1 MLTLQDFRVS
11 CPQIKNSQ
19 TINPAVLSL
28 LVSSLTDSELDAFIE
43 FMTTEKNSS
52 PKTLENYTLALR
64 LFREWLGDKFT
75 KWRDLTA
82 DHFRAYLF
90 QLQKDGLARSTVR
103 LRFAAYRSFYKFLVH
118 RRGYPKSPLAEVELP
133 KADKPLPV
141 VLTLPQIEELLE
153 LPMKSELLGQ
163 APLWMRE
170 RDAAIL
176 ELFYS
181 TGLRLAELASLNV
194 KDIDTTNESVRV
206 MGKGSKERLVPIGS
220 HAMIAMQKY
229 RSAAEV
235 FQGPLFLS
243 KLRKRLSTRSLNSV
257 LKKYLAQSTI
267 PFNVT
272 PHKLRHSFATHLLD
286 HGADLRS
293 VQALLGHASL
303 STTQIYTHVTKERL
317 REAYD
322 SAHPRA
328 K

>member
-1 MLTLQDFRVS
+1 M
-11 CPQIKNSQ
+11 
-19 TINPAVLSL
+19 
-28 LVSSLTDSELDAFIE
+28 SSHIDHETEAFVE
-43 FMTTEKNSS
+43 FMTVEKNSS

-64 LFREWLGDKFT
+64 LLHEWLGDKFT
-75 KWRDLTA
+75 TWRDLTA

-90 QLQKDGLARSTVR
+90 KLQKDELARSTIR

-118 RRGYPKSPLAEVELP
+118 RRGFAKNPVAEVELP
-133 KADKPLPV
+133 KAEKPLPV
-141 VLTLPQIEELLE
+141 VLTLAQIEELLA
-153 LPMKSELLGQ
+153 LPMKTKLSDQ
-163 APLWMRE
+163 APDWMRE
-170 RDAAIL
+170 RDTAIL

-181 TGLRLAELASLNV
+181 TGIRLAELASLDIA
-194 KDIDTTNESVRV
+194 DIDTINESVRV

-220 HAMIAMQKY
+220 FAMAALQKY
-229 RSAAEV
+229 RLAAKAEE
-235 FQGPLFLS
+235 GPLFIS
-243 KLRKRLSTRSLNSV
+243 KLRKRLSTRSLNTV
-257 LKKYLAQSTI
+257 LKKYLALSEI

-317 REAYD
+317 REAYNT
-322 SAHPRA
+322 AHPRA

>member
-1 MLTLQDFRVS
+1 MST
-11 CPQIKNSQ
+11 
-19 TINPAVLSL
+19 
-28 LVSSLTDSELDAFIE
+28 LTDTEVDGFIE

-64 LFREWLGDKFT
+64 LLREWLGDRFT
-75 KWRDLTA
+75 KWRNLTP

-90 QLQKDGLARSTVR
+90 ELQKAELARSTVR

-118 RRGYPKSPLAEVELP
+118 RRGYPKSPVAEVELP

-141 VLTLPQIEELLE
+141 VLTLTQIEELLA
-153 LPMKSELLGQ
+153 LPMKSELEGQ
-163 APLWMRE
+163 APSWMRE

-181 TGLRLAELASLNV
+181 TGLRLAELASLDV
-194 KDIDTTNESVRV
+194 EDIDTVNESVRV

-220 HAMIAMQKY
+220 FAMKAMQVY

-235 FQGPLFLS
+235 FEGPLFIS
-243 KLRKRLSTRSLNSV
+243 KLRKRLSTRSINSV
-257 LKKYLAQSTI
+257 LKKYLGQSSI
-267 PFNVT
+267 AFNVT

-303 STTQIYTHVTKERL
+303 STTQSYTHVTKERL
-317 REAYD
+317 REAYTN
-322 SAHPRA
+322 AHPRA

>member
-1 MLTLQDFRVS
+1 MST
-11 CPQIKNSQ
+11 
-19 TINPAVLSL
+19 
-28 LVSSLTDSELDAFIE
+28 LTDTEVDGFIE

-64 LFREWLGDKFT
+64 LLREWLGDRFT
-75 KWRDLTA
+75 KWRDLTP

-90 QLQKDGLARSTVR
+90 ELQKAELARSTVR

-118 RRGYPKSPLAEVELP
+118 RRGYPKSPVAEVELP

-141 VLTLPQIEELLE
+141 VLTLTQIEELLA
-153 LPMKSELLGQ
+153 LPMKSELEGQ
-163 APLWMRE
+163 APSWMRE

-181 TGLRLAELASLNV
+181 TGLRLAELASLDV
-194 KDIDTTNESVRV
+194 ETIDTVNESVRV

-220 HAMIAMQKY
+220 FAMKAMQVY

-235 FQGPLFLS
+235 YEGPLFIS
-243 KLRKRLSTRSLNSV
+243 KLRKRLSTRSINSV
-257 LKKYLAQSTI
+257 LKKYLGQSSI
-267 PFNVT
+267 AFNVT

-317 REAYD
+317 REAYTN
-322 SAHPRA
+322 AHPRA

>member
-1 MLTLQDFRVS
+1 MNT
-11 CPQIKNSQ
+11 
-19 TINPAVLSL
+19 
-28 LVSSLTDSELDAFIE
+28 LTDAEIDAFIE

-64 LFREWLGDKFT
+64 LFREWLGDKFS
-75 KWRDLTA
+75 KWRNLTP

-90 QLQKDGLARSTVR
+90 QLQKDELARSTVR

-118 RRGYPKSPLAEVELP
+118 RRGYPKSPVAEVELP
-133 KADKPLPV
+133 KADKALPV

-153 LPMKSELLGQ
+153 LPMKTELQGQ
-163 APLWMRE
+163 APSWMRE

-194 KDIDTTNESVRV
+194 HDVDTANETVRV
-206 MGKGSKERLVPIGS
+206 IGKGSKERLVPIGS
-220 HAMIAMQKY
+220 PAMLAMQKY

-235 FQGPLFLS
+235 LEGPLFLS

-257 LKKYLAQSTI
+257 LKKYLAESSI

-317 REAYD
+317 RDAYNN
-322 SAHPRA
+322 AHPRA

>member
-1 MLTLQDFRVS
+1 MSTLSD
-11 CPQIKNSQ
+11 
-19 TINPAVLSL
+19 L
-28 LVSSLTDSELDAFIE
+28 ELDAFIE

-64 LFREWLGDKFT
+64 LLPEFLGEKFS
-75 KWRDLTA
+75 KWRDLTP

-90 QLQKDGLARSTVR
+90 QLQKDGLARSTIR

-153 LPMKSELLGQ
+153 LPMKSELQGQ

-181 TGLRLAELASLNV
+181 TGLRLAELASLDV
-194 KDIDTTNESVRV
+194 HSIDTANETVRV
-206 MGKGSKERLVPIGS
+206 IGKGSKERLVPIGS
-220 HAMIAMQKY
+220 LALLAMQKY

-235 FQGPLFLS
+235 CEGPLFLS

-257 LKKYLAQSTI
+257 LKKYLALSTI

-317 REAYD
+317 RDAYNN
-322 SAHPRA
+322 AHPRA

>member
-1 MLTLQDFRVS
+1 M
-11 CPQIKNSQ
+11 
-19 TINPAVLSL
+19 
-28 LVSSLTDSELDAFIE
+28 SSLTDSELDAFIE

-153 LPMKSELLGQ
+153 LPMKS
-163 APLWMRE
+163 
-170 RDAAIL
+170 